1 MAESSTI
8 ARPYAKAAF
17 EFALENKALD
27 QWSKA
32 LDLLAIIANDEN
44 AQILIK
50 NPNVSNQQ
58 RVEFFEGVG
67 ADLLD
72 EKMKNFV
79 RLLAENNRLLELPEL
94 NQQFNQ
100 LKADYEKTVD
110 VELVSATKMT
120 EATQKIFAE
129 KLAAKLGRKVSIEN
143 NVDPSLIG
151 GLIVKAEDLVIDGS
165 ISGKIAK
172 LSESLAF

>member
-17 EFALENKALD
+17 EYALENKALE

-32 LDLLAIIANDEN
+32 LDLLALIANDKD
-44 AQILIK
+44 AVAFVS
-50 NPNVSNQQ
+50 NPNVTNEQ
-58 RVEFFEGVG
+58 RVSFFETLAG
-67 ADLLD
+67 DKLD
-72 EKMKNFV
+72 KKLKNFIK
-79 RLLAENNRLLELPEL
+79 LLSDNNRLLELPEL
-94 NQQFNQ
+94 NQQFSH

-110 VELVSATKMT
+110 VELVSAIEMT
-120 EATQKIFAE
+120 EATQKLFAE
-129 KLAAKLGRKVSIEN
+129 KLAKRLGRKVSIQN